1 MSDFILELLS
11 EEIPSRMQKQASE
24 YLLREFRQQTEG
36 AGLEVGQIQSFYSTR
51 RLTLIVTNMK
61 SQTSEMAVEKLGPRI
76 DSPDDA
82 INGFLRSNNIKS
94 IDDCD
99 ILDDKKGK
107 RYRYIET
114 VPAKTAITIL
124 PPIIEEIIRKF
135 SWPKSMRWGNGNS
148 RWVRPLRN
156 IMAIISEN
164 NSVNKLKINVEGLL
178 ANDYTFGHRFLK
190 NQKIYIKGV
199 SDYFEALINNL
210 VIADQGQRREL
221 ILEQIS
227 KIEKKFDISVIK
239 DEKLLEEVSGLVEWP
254 IALCAEFDEK
264 FLNLP
269 DEVLQTSMRSHQKYF
284 SVAEKKTKNLTNKFI
299 LISNIQTSDEG
310 NSVILGNQRVLSARL
325 YDAKYFWDRDIDQPL
340 IDNLRLLN
348 SVTYH
353 QKLGSLGAKVERIEL
368 IALEL
373 DQTLGLNLENI
384 PTATK
389 LIKNDLLSEM
399 VGEFPD
405 LQGIMGSYYAERQ
418 GYDEDICDAIKNHY
432 MPVTPRDETPKKALS
447 FCLSV
452 ADKIDTLVGFWSIGE
467 TPTGSKDPY
476 ALRRAGNGLIRNIIE
491 NKLDFDFAHFIEKIL
506 QKSDL
511 LKKQQ
516 HSSVRE
522 GLINFMNERFR
533 SYILD
538 NKYDVRIS
546 DAIFRD
552 DDFVNYYMTLS
563 RIQLLSQF
571 IKTDN
576 GLSLLKALKRINNIL
591 DPSLSNNTFG
601 QIDKKIFTSD
611 VENNLYTVIE
621 KLGKKKSKSN
631 DITEIKKY
639 LVDVSILA
647 DPINDF
653 FENIIVND
661 EDKNIRTNRF
671 FLLNSVIDL
680 TSNIFDIS
688 KIEL

>member
-51 RLTLIVTNMK
+51 RLTLIATNMK
-61 SQTSEMAVEKLGPRI
+61 LQTAKMTVEKLGPRI

-114 VPAKTAITIL
+114 VPAKMAITIL

-156 IMAIISEN
+156 IMAIIYDN
-164 NSVNKLKINVEGLL
+164 KSVNKLKINIEGLL

-199 SDYFEALINNL
+199 SDYFEALTNHL

-264 FLNLP
+264 FLSLP

-373 DQTLGLNLENI
+373 NQTLGLNLENI

-432 MPVTPRDETPKKALS
+432 MPVTPRDETPKKSLS

-506 QKSDL
+506 HKSDL
-511 LKKQQ
+511 IKKQQ

-538 NKYDVRIS
+538 NKYDVRIC

-571 IKTDN
+571 IKTDK

-611 VENNLYTVIE
+611 VENNLYTGIE
-621 KLGKKKSKSN
+621 KLRKKKSKSN

-639 LVDVSILA
+639 LSDVSILA

-653 FENIIVND
+653 FEQIIVND

-680 TSNIFDIS
+680 ISNIFDIS

>member
-51 RLTLIVTNMK
+51 RLTLIATNMK
-61 SQTSEMAVEKLGPRI
+61 SQTAKMTVEKLGPRI

-114 VPAKTAITIL
+114 VPAKMAITIL

-156 IMAIISEN
+156 IMAIIYDN
-164 NSVNKLKINVEGLL
+164 KSVNKLKINIEGLL

-199 SDYFEALINNL
+199 SDYFEALTNHL

-254 IALCAEFDEK
+254 VALCAEFDEK

-353 QKLGSLGAKVERIEL
+353 QKLGSLGSKVERIEL

-373 DQTLGLNLENI
+373 NQTLGLNLENI

-418 GYDEDICDAIKNHY
+418 GYDEDVCDAIKNHY
-432 MPVTPRDETPKKALS
+432 MPVTPRDETPKKSLS

-506 QKSDL
+506 HKSDL

-538 NKYDVRIS
+538 NKYDVRIC
-546 DAIFRD
+546 DAISRD

-591 DPSLSNNTFG
+591 DPSLSN
-601 QIDKKIFTSD
+601 
-611 VENNLYTVIE
+611 
-621 KLGKKKSKSN
+621 
-631 DITEIKKY
+631 
-639 LVDVSILA
+639 
-647 DPINDF
+647 
-653 FENIIVND
+653 
-661 EDKNIRTNRF
+661 
-671 FLLNSVIDL
+671 
-680 TSNIFDIS
+680 
-688 KIEL
+688 

>member
-61 SQTSEMAVEKLGPRI
+61 SQTAKMTVEKLGPRI

-114 VPAKTAITIL
+114 VPAKMAITIL

-156 IMAIISEN
+156 IMAIIYDN
-164 NSVNKLKINVEGLL
+164 KSVNKLKINIEGLL

-199 SDYFEALINNL
+199 SDYFEALTNHL

-432 MPVTPRDETPKKALS
+432 MPVTPRDETPKKSLS

-506 QKSDL
+506 HKSDL

-538 NKYDVRIS
+538 NKYDVRIC

-552 DDFVNYYMTLS
+552 DVVNYYMTLS

-571 IKTDN
+571 IKTDK

-611 VENNLYTVIE
+611 VENNLYTGIE
-621 KLGKKKSKSN
+621 KLRKKKSKSN

-639 LVDVSILA
+639 LSDVSILA

-653 FENIIVND
+653 FEQIIVND

-680 TSNIFDIS
+680 ISNIFDIS

>member
-24 YLLREFRQQTEG
+24 YLHREFKKQTED
-36 AGLEVGQIQSFYSTR
+36 AGLEFGQIQSFYSMR

-61 SQTSEMAVEKLGPRI
+61 SQTAEMTVEKLGPRI
-76 DSPDDA
+76 DSPDNA

-94 IDDCD
+94 TDDCD

-107 RYRYIET
+107 RYRYIEV
-114 VPAKTAITIL
+114 VPAKKAITIL
-124 PPIIEEIIRKF
+124 PTIIEEIIHKF
-135 SWPKSMRWGNGNS
+135 SWPKSMRWGDGNS

-156 IMAIISEN
+156 IMAIIYEN
-164 NSVNKLKINVEGLL
+164 NSVNKLKINVDDLY
-178 ANDYTFGHRFLK
+178 ANDFTFGHRFLK

-199 SDYFEALINNL
+199 SDYFETLTNHL

-284 SVAEKKTKNLTNKFI
+284 SVTEKKTKNLTNKFI

-353 QKLGSLGAKVERIEL
+353 QKLGSLGSKVERIEL

-384 PTATK
+384 PITAK

-405 LQGIMGSYYAERQ
+405 LQGIMGSYYAELQ
-418 GYDEDICDAIKNHY
+418 GYDEDVCDAIKNHY
-432 MPVTPRDETPKKALS
+432 MPVTPRDQTPKKPLS

-491 NKLDFDFAHFIEKIL
+491 NELDFDFGNFIEKIL
-506 QKSDL
+506 QKSDF

-522 GLINFMNERFR
+522 GLINFMNERFQ

-538 NKYDVRIS
+538 NKYDIRIC
-546 DAIFRD
+546 DAVTLD

-571 IKTDN
+571 MKKDN
-576 GLSLLKALKRINNIL
+576 GLSFLKALKRINNIL
-591 DPSLSNNTFG
+591 DQSLSQNTFG

-611 VENNLYTVIE
+611 VENNLYTGIE
-621 KLGKKKSKSN
+621 KLRKKKPKSN

-639 LVDVSILA
+639 LSDVSILA
-647 DPINDF
+647 ESINDF

-688 KIEL
+688 KIEV

>member
-61 SQTSEMAVEKLGPRI
+61 SQTAAMTVEKLGPRI
-76 DSPDDA
+76 DSPDNA

-107 RYRYIET
+107 RYGYIET

-156 IMAIISEN
+156 IMAIIYEN
-164 NSVNKLKINVEGLL
+164 NTVNKLKINVEGLL

-199 SDYFEALINNL
+199 SDYFEALTNNL

-340 IDNLRLLN
+340 IDNLRLLD

-353 QKLGSLGAKVERIEL
+353 QKLGSLGSKVERIEL

-384 PTATK
+384 PIAAK

-418 GYDEDICDAIKNHY
+418 GYDEDVCDAIKNHY

-522 GLINFMNERFR
+522 ALVNFMNERFR

-538 NKYDVRIS
+538 NKYDVRIC
-546 DAIFRD
+546 DAISRD

-601 QIDKKIFTSD
+601 EIDKKIFTSD
-611 VENNLYTVIE
+611 VENNLYTGIE
-621 KLGKKKSKSN
+621 KLRKKKSKSN

-639 LVDVSILA
+639 LSDVSILA

-680 TSNIFDIS
+680 TSNIFDIG

>member
-61 SQTSEMAVEKLGPRI
+61 SQTAAMTVEKLGPRI
-76 DSPDDA
+76 DSPDNA

-107 RYRYIET
+107 RYGYIET

-156 IMAIISEN
+156 IMAIIYEN

-199 SDYFEALINNL
+199 SDYFEALTNHL

-353 QKLGSLGAKVERIEL
+353 QKLGSLGSKVERIEL

-384 PTATK
+384 PIAAK

-418 GYDEDICDAIKNHY
+418 GYDEDVCDAIKNHY

-611 VENNLYTVIE
+611 VENNLYTGIE
-621 KLGKKKSKSN
+621 KLRKKKSKSN

-639 LVDVSILA
+639 LSDVSILA

>member
-156 IMAIISEN
+156 IMAIIYEN

-199 SDYFEALINNL
+199 SDYFEALTNHL

-299 LISNIQTSDEG
+299 LISNIQIPDEG

-325 YDAKYFWDRDIDQPL
+325 YDAKYFWDRDIDKPL

-353 QKLGSLGAKVERIEL
+353 QKLGSLGLKVERIEL

-373 DQTLGLNLENI
+373 ERTLGLNLENI
-384 PTATK
+384 PIAAK

-432 MPVTPRDETPKKALS
+432 MPVTPRDETPKKSLS

-591 DPSLSNNTFG
+591 DPSLPNNTFG
-601 QIDKKIFTSD
+601 QIDQKIFTSD
-611 VENNLYTVIE
+611 AENNLYTVIE

>member
-61 SQTSEMAVEKLGPRI
+61 SQTAAMTVEKLGPRI
-76 DSPDDA
+76 DSPDNA

-107 RYRYIET
+107 RYGYIET

-156 IMAIISEN
+156 IMAIIYEN
-164 NSVNKLKINVEGLL
+164 NTVNKLKINVEGLL

-340 IDNLRLLN
+340 IDNLRLLD

-353 QKLGSLGAKVERIEL
+353 QKLGSLGSKVERIEL

-384 PTATK
+384 PIAAK

-418 GYDEDICDAIKNHY
+418 GYDEDVCDAIKNHY

-522 GLINFMNERFR
+522 GLVNFMNERFR
-533 SYILD
+533 GYILD
-538 NKYDVRIS
+538 NKYDVRIC
-546 DAIFRD
+546 DAISRD

-601 QIDKKIFTSD
+601 EIDKKIFTSD
-611 VENNLYTVIE
+611 VENNLYTGIE
-621 KLGKKKSKSN
+621 KLRKKKSKSN

-639 LVDVSILA
+639 LSDVSILA

>member
-24 YLLREFRQQTEG
+24 YLHREFKKQTED
-36 AGLEVGQIQSFYSTR
+36 AGLEFGQIQSFYSMR

-61 SQTSEMAVEKLGPRI
+61 SQTAEMTVEKLGPRI
-76 DSPDDA
+76 DSPDNA

-107 RYRYIET
+107 RYRYIEV
-114 VPAKTAITIL
+114 VPAKKAITIL
-124 PPIIEEIIRKF
+124 PTIIEEIIHKF
-135 SWPKSMRWGNGNS
+135 SWPKSMRWGDGNS

-156 IMAIISEN
+156 IMAIIYEN
-164 NSVNKLKINVEGLL
+164 NSVNKLKINVDDLF
-178 ANDYTFGHRFLK
+178 ANDFTFGHRFLK

-199 SDYFEALINNL
+199 SDYFETLTNHL

-284 SVAEKKTKNLTNKFI
+284 SVTEKKTKNLTNKFI
-299 LISNIQTSDEG
+299 LISNIQTPDEG
-310 NSVILGNQRVLSARL
+310 NSVVLGNQRVLSARL

-353 QKLGSLGAKVERIEL
+353 QKLGSLGSKVERIEL

-384 PTATK
+384 PITAK

-405 LQGIMGSYYAERQ
+405 LQGIMGSYYAELQ
-418 GYDEDICDAIKNHY
+418 GYDEDVCDAIKNHY
-432 MPVTPRDETPKKALS
+432 MPVTPRDQTPKKPLS

-491 NKLDFDFAHFIEKIL
+491 NELDFDFGNFIEKIL
-506 QKSDL
+506 QKSDF

-522 GLINFMNERFR
+522 GLINFMNERFL

-538 NKYDVRIS
+538 NKYDVRIC
-546 DAIFRD
+546 DAVTRD

-571 IKTDN
+571 MKKDN
-576 GLSLLKALKRINNIL
+576 GLSFLKALKRINNIL
-591 DPSLSNNTFG
+591 DQSLSQNTFG

-611 VENNLYTVIE
+611 VENNLYTGIE
-621 KLGKKKSKSN
+621 KLRKKKPKSN

-639 LVDVSILA
+639 LSDVSILA
-647 DPINDF
+647 ESINDF

-688 KIEL
+688 KIEV

>member
-24 YLLREFRQQTEG
+24 YLLREFKQQTED
-36 AGLEVGQIQSFYSTR
+36 AGLEFGQIQSFYSMR

-61 SQTSEMAVEKLGPRI
+61 SQTAEMKVEKLGPRI
-76 DSPDDA
+76 DSPDNA

-124 PPIIEEIIRKF
+124 PTIIEEIIHKF
-135 SWPKSMRWGNGNS
+135 SWPKSMRWGNGTS

-156 IMAIISEN
+156 IMAIIYEN
-164 NSVNKLKINVEGLL
+164 NSVNKLKINIEGLF
-178 ANDYTFGHRFLK
+178 ANDFTFGHRFLK
-190 NQKIYIKGV
+190 NQKIYVKGV
-199 SDYFEALINNL
+199 SDYFETLTSHL
-210 VIADQGQRREL
+210 VIANQEQRREL

-227 KIEKKFDISVIK
+227 KIEKKYDISVIK

-284 SVAEKKTKNLTNKFI
+284 SVTEKKTKNLTNKFI
-299 LISNIQTSDEG
+299 LISNIQTPDEG
-310 NSVILGNQRVLSARL
+310 NSVISGNQRVLSARL

-353 QKLGSLGAKVERIEL
+353 QKLGSLGSKVERIEL

-373 DQTLGLNLENI
+373 DQTLGLSLENI
-384 PTATK
+384 PIAAK

-405 LQGIMGSYYAERQ
+405 LQGIMGSYYAELQ
-418 GYDEDICDAIKNHY
+418 GYDEDVCDAIKNHY

-491 NKLDFDFAHFIEKIL
+491 NELDFDFADFIEKIL
-506 QKSDL
+506 RKSDL

-516 HSSVRE
+516 HKSVRE
-522 GLINFMNERFR
+522 GLINFMNERFQ

-538 NKYDVRIS
+538 NKYDVRIC
-546 DAIFRD
+546 DAIFCD
-552 DDFVNYYMTLS
+552 DDFVNYYMSLS

-571 IKTDN
+571 IKKDS
-576 GLSLLKALKRINNIL
+576 GLSLLKAMKRINNIL
-591 DPSLSNNTFG
+591 DQSLSQNTFG

-611 VENNLYTVIE
+611 VENNLYTGIE
-621 KLGKKKSKSN
+621 KLRKKKPKSN

-639 LVDVSILA
+639 LSDLSILA
-647 DPINDF
+647 EPINDF

-661 EDKNIRTNRF
+661 EDKNIRANRF
-671 FLLNSVIDL
+671 FLLSSVIDL

>member
-24 YLLREFRQQTEG
+24 YLHREFKKQTED
-36 AGLEVGQIQSFYSTR
+36 AGLEFGQIQSFYSMR

-61 SQTSEMAVEKLGPRI
+61 SQTAEMTVEKLGPRI
-76 DSPDDA
+76 DSPDNA

-94 IDDCD
+94 TDDCD

-107 RYRYIET
+107 RYRYIEV
-114 VPAKTAITIL
+114 VPAKKAITIL
-124 PPIIEEIIRKF
+124 PTIIEEIIHKF
-135 SWPKSMRWGNGNS
+135 SWPKSMRWGDGNS

-156 IMAIISEN
+156 IMAIIYEN
-164 NSVNKLKINVEGLL
+164 NSVNKLKINVDDLF
-178 ANDYTFGHRFLK
+178 ANDFTFGHRFLK

-199 SDYFEALINNL
+199 SDYFETLTNHL

-227 KIEKKFDISVIK
+227 IIEKKFDISVIK

-284 SVAEKKTKNLTNKFI
+284 SVTEKKTKNLTNKFI
-299 LISNIQTSDEG
+299 LISNIQTPDEG
-310 NSVILGNQRVLSARL
+310 NSVVLGNQRVLSARL

-353 QKLGSLGAKVERIEL
+353 QKLGSLGSKVERIEL

-384 PTATK
+384 PITAK

-405 LQGIMGSYYAERQ
+405 LQGIMGSYYAELQ
-418 GYDEDICDAIKNHY
+418 GYDEDVCDAIKNHY
-432 MPVTPRDETPKKALS
+432 MPVTPRDQTPKKPLS

-491 NKLDFDFAHFIEKIL
+491 NELDFDFGNFIEKIL
-506 QKSDL
+506 QKSDF

-522 GLINFMNERFR
+522 GLINFMNERFQ

-538 NKYDVRIS
+538 NKYDIRIC
-546 DAIFRD
+546 DAVTLD

-571 IKTDN
+571 MKKDN
-576 GLSLLKALKRINNIL
+576 GLSFLKALKRINNIL
-591 DPSLSNNTFG
+591 DQSLSQNTFG

-611 VENNLYTVIE
+611 VENNLYTGIE
-621 KLGKKKSKSN
+621 KLRKKKPKSN

-639 LVDVSILA
+639 LSDVSILA
-647 DPINDF
+647 ESINDF

>member
-24 YLLREFRQQTEG
+24 YLHREFKKQTED
-36 AGLEVGQIQSFYSTR
+36 AGLEFGQIQSFYSMR

-61 SQTSEMAVEKLGPRI
+61 SQTAEMTVEKLGPRI
-76 DSPDDA
+76 DSPDNA

-107 RYRYIET
+107 RYRYIEV

-124 PPIIEEIIRKF
+124 PTIIEEIIHKF
-135 SWPKSMRWGNGNS
+135 SWPKSMRWGDGNS

-156 IMAIISEN
+156 IMAIIYEN
-164 NSVNKLKINVEGLL
+164 NSVNKLKINVDDLY
-178 ANDYTFGHRFLK
+178 ANDFTFGHRFLK

-199 SDYFEALINNL
+199 SDYFETLTNHL

-284 SVAEKKTKNLTNKFI
+284 SVTEKKTKNLTNKFI
-299 LISNIQTSDEG
+299 LISNIQTPDEG
-310 NSVILGNQRVLSARL
+310 NSVVLGNQRVLSARL
-325 YDAKYFWDRDIDQPL
+325 YDAKYFWDRDINQPL

-353 QKLGSLGAKVERIEL
+353 QKLGSLGSKVERIEL

-384 PTATK
+384 PITAK

-405 LQGIMGSYYAERQ
+405 LQGIMGSYYAESQ
-418 GYDEDICDAIKNHY
+418 GYDEDVCDAIKNHY
-432 MPVTPRDETPKKALS
+432 MPVTPRDQTPKKALS

-491 NKLDFDFAHFIEKIL
+491 NELDFDFANFIEKIL
-506 QKSDL
+506 QKSDF

-522 GLINFMNERFR
+522 GLINFMNERFL

-538 NKYDVRIS
+538 NKYDVRIC
-546 DAIFRD
+546 DAVTRD

-571 IKTDN
+571 MKKDN
-576 GLSLLKALKRINNIL
+576 GLSFLKALKRINNIL
-591 DPSLSNNTFG
+591 DQSLSQNTFG

-611 VENNLYTVIE
+611 VENNLYTGIE
-621 KLGKKKSKSN
+621 KLRKKKPKSN

-639 LVDVSILA
+639 LSDVSILA
-647 DPINDF
+647 ESINDF

-688 KIEL
+688 KIEV

>member
-61 SQTSEMAVEKLGPRI
+61 SQTAKMTVEKLGPRI

-156 IMAIISEN
+156 IMAIIYDN
-164 NSVNKLKINVEGLL
+164 NSVNKLKINIEGLL

-199 SDYFEALINNL
+199 SDYFEALTNHL

-284 SVAEKKTKNLTNKFI
+284 SVAEKRQKISQINLYLSLIFKHQTK
-299 LISNIQTSDEG
+299 
-310 NSVILGNQRVLSARL
+310 
-325 YDAKYFWDRDIDQPL
+325 
-340 IDNLRLLN
+340 
-348 SVTYH
+348 
-353 QKLGSLGAKVERIEL
+353 
-368 IALEL
+368 
-373 DQTLGLNLENI
+373 
-384 PTATK
+384 
-389 LIKNDLLSEM
+389 
-399 VGEFPD
+399 
-405 LQGIMGSYYAERQ
+405 
-418 GYDEDICDAIKNHY
+418 
-432 MPVTPRDETPKKALS
+432 ETP
-447 FCLSV
+447 
-452 ADKIDTLVGFWSIGE
+452 
-467 TPTGSKDPY
+467 
-476 ALRRAGNGLIRNIIE
+476 
-491 NKLDFDFAHFIEKIL
+491 
-506 QKSDL
+506 
-511 LKKQQ
+511 
-516 HSSVRE
+516 
-522 GLINFMNERFR
+522 
-533 SYILD
+533 
-538 NKYDVRIS
+538 
-546 DAIFRD
+546 
-552 DDFVNYYMTLS
+552 
-563 RIQLLSQF
+563 
-571 IKTDN
+571 
-576 GLSLLKALKRINNIL
+576 
-591 DPSLSNNTFG
+591 
-601 QIDKKIFTSD
+601 
-611 VENNLYTVIE
+611 LY
-621 KLGKKKSKSN
+621 
-631 DITEIKKY
+631 
-639 LVDVSILA
+639 
-647 DPINDF
+647 
-653 FENIIVND
+653 
-661 EDKNIRTNRF
+661 
-671 FLLNSVIDL
+671 
-680 TSNIFDIS
+680 
-688 KIEL
+688 

>member
-1 MSDFILELLS
+1 
-11 EEIPSRMQKQASE
+11 
-24 YLLREFRQQTEG
+24 
-36 AGLEVGQIQSFYSTR
+36 
-51 RLTLIVTNMK
+51 
-61 SQTSEMAVEKLGPRI
+61 
-76 DSPDDA
+76 
-82 INGFLRSNNIKS
+82 
-94 IDDCD
+94 
-99 ILDDKKGK
+99 
-107 RYRYIET
+107 
-114 VPAKTAITIL
+114 
-124 PPIIEEIIRKF
+124 
-135 SWPKSMRWGNGNS
+135 
-148 RWVRPLRN
+148 
-156 IMAIISEN
+156 
-164 NSVNKLKINVEGLL
+164 
-178 ANDYTFGHRFLK
+178 
-190 NQKIYIKGV
+190 
-199 SDYFEALINNL
+199 
-210 VIADQGQRREL
+210 
-221 ILEQIS
+221 
-227 KIEKKFDISVIK
+227 
-239 DEKLLEEVSGLVEWP
+239 
-254 IALCAEFDEK
+254 
-264 FLNLP
+264 
-269 DEVLQTSMRSHQKYF
+269 
-284 SVAEKKTKNLTNKFI
+284 
-299 LISNIQTSDEG
+299 
-310 NSVILGNQRVLSARL
+310 
-325 YDAKYFWDRDIDQPL
+325 
-340 IDNLRLLN
+340 
-348 SVTYH
+348 
-353 QKLGSLGAKVERIEL
+353 
-368 IALEL
+368 
-373 DQTLGLNLENI
+373 
-384 PTATK
+384 
-389 LIKNDLLSEM
+389 M

-418 GYDEDICDAIKNHY
+418 GYDEDVCDAIKNHY

-522 GLINFMNERFR
+522 ALVNFMNERFR

-538 NKYDVRIS
+538 NKYDVRIC
-546 DAIFRD
+546 DAISRD

-601 QIDKKIFTSD
+601 EIDKKIFTSD
-611 VENNLYTVIE
+611 VENNLYTGIE
-621 KLGKKKSKSN
+621 KLRKKKSKSN

-639 LVDVSILA
+639 LSDVSILA

>member
-24 YLLREFRQQTEG
+24 YLHREFKKQTED
-36 AGLEVGQIQSFYSTR
+36 AGLEFGQIQSFYSMR

-61 SQTSEMAVEKLGPRI
+61 SQTAEMTVEKLGPRI
-76 DSPDDA
+76 DSPDNA

-107 RYRYIET
+107 RYRYIEV

-124 PPIIEEIIRKF
+124 PTIIEEIIHKF
-135 SWPKSMRWGNGNS
+135 SWPKSMRWGDGNS

-156 IMAIISEN
+156 IMAIIYEN
-164 NSVNKLKINVEGLL
+164 NSVNKLKINVDDLF
-178 ANDYTFGHRFLK
+178 ANDFTFGHRFLK

-199 SDYFEALINNL
+199 SDYFETLTNHL

-284 SVAEKKTKNLTNKFI
+284 SVTEKKTKNLTNKFI
-299 LISNIQTSDEG
+299 LISNIQIPDEG

-325 YDAKYFWDRDIDQPL
+325 YDAKYFWDRDINQPL

-353 QKLGSLGAKVERIEL
+353 QKLGSLGSKVERIEL

-384 PTATK
+384 PITAK

-405 LQGIMGSYYAERQ
+405 LQGIMGSYYAELQ
-418 GYDEDICDAIKNHY
+418 GYDEDVCDAIKNHY
-432 MPVTPRDETPKKALS
+432 MPVTPRDQTPKKALS

-491 NKLDFDFAHFIEKIL
+491 NELDFDFANFIEKIL
-506 QKSDL
+506 QKSDF

-522 GLINFMNERFR
+522 GLINFMNERFL

-538 NKYDVRIS
+538 NKYDVRIC
-546 DAIFRD
+546 DAVTRD

-571 IKTDN
+571 MKKDN
-576 GLSLLKALKRINNIL
+576 GLSFLKALKRINNIL
-591 DPSLSNNTFG
+591 DQSLSQNTFG

-611 VENNLYTVIE
+611 VENNLYTGIE
-621 KLGKKKSKSN
+621 KLRKKKPKSN

-639 LVDVSILA
+639 LSDVSILA
-647 DPINDF
+647 ESINDF

-688 KIEL
+688 KIEV

>member
-24 YLLREFRQQTEG
+24 YLHREFKKQTED
-36 AGLEVGQIQSFYSTR
+36 AGLEFGQIQSFYSMR

-61 SQTSEMAVEKLGPRI
+61 SQTAEMTVEKLGPRI
-76 DSPDDA
+76 DSPDNA

-94 IDDCD
+94 TDDCD

-107 RYRYIET
+107 RYRYIEV
-114 VPAKTAITIL
+114 VPAKKAITIL
-124 PPIIEEIIRKF
+124 PTIIEEIIHKF
-135 SWPKSMRWGNGNS
+135 SWPKSMRWGDGNS

-156 IMAIISEN
+156 IMAIIYEN
-164 NSVNKLKINVEGLL
+164 NSVNKLKINVDDLY
-178 ANDYTFGHRFLK
+178 ANDFTFGHRFLK

-199 SDYFEALINNL
+199 SDYFETLTNHL

-284 SVAEKKTKNLTNKFI
+284 SVTEKKTENLTNKFI
-299 LISNIQTSDEG
+299 LISNIQTPDEG
-310 NSVILGNQRVLSARL
+310 NSVVLGNQRVLSARL

-353 QKLGSLGAKVERIEL
+353 QKLGSLGSKVERIEL

-384 PTATK
+384 PITAK

-405 LQGIMGSYYAERQ
+405 LQGIMGSYYAELQ
-418 GYDEDICDAIKNHY
+418 GYDEDVCDAIKNHY
-432 MPVTPRDETPKKALS
+432 MPVTPRDQTPKKPLS

-491 NKLDFDFAHFIEKIL
+491 NELDFDFGNFIEKIL
-506 QKSDL
+506 QKSDF

-522 GLINFMNERFR
+522 GLINFMNERFQ

-538 NKYDVRIS
+538 NKYDIRIC
-546 DAIFRD
+546 DAVTLD

-571 IKTDN
+571 MKKDN
-576 GLSLLKALKRINNIL
+576 GLSFLKALKRINNIL
-591 DPSLSNNTFG
+591 DQSLSQNTFG

-611 VENNLYTVIE
+611 VENNLYTGIE
-621 KLGKKKSKSN
+621 KLRKKKSKSN

-639 LVDVSILA
+639 LSDVSILA

>member
-36 AGLEVGQIQSFYSTR
+36 AGLELGQIQSFYSTR
-51 RLTLIVTNMK
+51 RLTLIATNMK
-61 SQTSEMAVEKLGPRI
+61 SQTAKMTVEKLGPRI

-107 RYRYIET
+107 RYRYIEI
-114 VPAKTAITIL
+114 VPAKMAITIL

-156 IMAIISEN
+156 IMAIIYDN
-164 NSVNKLKINVEGLL
+164 KSVNKLKINIEGLL

-199 SDYFEALINNL
+199 SDYFEALTNHL

-254 IALCAEFDEK
+254 VALCAEFDEK

-432 MPVTPRDETPKKALS
+432 MPVTPRDETPKKSLS

-538 NKYDVRIS
+538 NKYDVRIC

-571 IKTDN
+571 IKTDK

-611 VENNLYTVIE
+611 VENNLYTGIE
-621 KLGKKKSKSN
+621 KLRKKKSKSN

-639 LVDVSILA
+639 LSDVSILA

-653 FENIIVND
+653 FEQIIVND

-680 TSNIFDIS
+680 ISNIFDIS

>member
-24 YLLREFRQQTEG
+24 YLHREFKKQTED
-36 AGLEVGQIQSFYSTR
+36 AGLEFGQIQSFYSMR

-61 SQTSEMAVEKLGPRI
+61 SQTAEMTVEKLGPRI
-76 DSPDDA
+76 DSPDNA

-94 IDDCD
+94 TDDCD

-107 RYRYIET
+107 RYRYIEV
-114 VPAKTAITIL
+114 VPAKKAITIL
-124 PPIIEEIIRKF
+124 PTIIEEIIHKF
-135 SWPKSMRWGNGNS
+135 SWPKSMRWGDGNS

-156 IMAIISEN
+156 IMAIIYEN
-164 NSVNKLKINVEGLL
+164 NSVNKLKINVDDLY
-178 ANDYTFGHRFLK
+178 ANDFTFGHRFLK

-199 SDYFEALINNL
+199 SDYFETLTNHL

-284 SVAEKKTKNLTNKFI
+284 SVTEKKTKNLTNKFI
-299 LISNIQTSDEG
+299 LISNIQTPDEG
-310 NSVILGNQRVLSARL
+310 NSVVLGNQRVLSARL

-353 QKLGSLGAKVERIEL
+353 QKLGSLGSKVERIEL

-384 PTATK
+384 PITAK

-405 LQGIMGSYYAERQ
+405 LQGIMGSYYAELQ
-418 GYDEDICDAIKNHY
+418 GYDEDVCDAIKNHY
-432 MPVTPRDETPKKALS
+432 MPVTPRDQTPKKPLS

-491 NKLDFDFAHFIEKIL
+491 NELDFDFGNFIEKIL
-506 QKSDL
+506 QKSDF

-522 GLINFMNERFR
+522 GLINFMNERFQ

-538 NKYDVRIS
+538 NKYDIRIC
-546 DAIFRD
+546 DAVTLD

-571 IKTDN
+571 MKKDN
-576 GLSLLKALKRINNIL
+576 GLSFLKALKRINNIL
-591 DPSLSNNTFG
+591 DQSLSQNTFG

-611 VENNLYTVIE
+611 VENNLYTGIE
-621 KLGKKKSKSN
+621 KLRKKKPKSN

-639 LVDVSILA
+639 LSDVSILA
-647 DPINDF
+647 ESINDF

-688 KIEL
+688 KIEV

>member
-99 ILDDKKGK
+99 ILDNKKGK

-156 IMAIISEN
+156 IMAIIYDN
-164 NSVNKLKINVEGLL
+164 KSVNKLKINIEGLL

-199 SDYFEALINNL
+199 SDYFEALTNHL

-353 QKLGSLGAKVERIEL
+353 QKLGSLGAKVKRIEL

-432 MPVTPRDETPKKALS
+432 MPVTPRDETPKKSLS

-452 ADKIDTLVGFWSIGE
+452 ADKIDTLVGFGR
-467 TPTGSKDPY
+467 
-476 ALRRAGNGLIRNIIE
+476 LVRRRQVQ
-491 NKLDFDFAHFIEKIL
+491 KI
-506 QKSDL
+506 
-511 LKKQQ
+511 
-516 HSSVRE
+516 H
-522 GLINFMNERFR
+522 
-533 SYILD
+533 
-538 NKYDVRIS
+538 
-546 DAIFRD
+546 
-552 DDFVNYYMTLS
+552 TLS
-563 RIQLLSQF
+563 EEQVM
-571 IKTDN
+571 
-576 GLSLLKALKRINNIL
+576 A
-591 DPSLSNNTFG
+591 
-601 QIDKKIFTSD
+601 
-611 VENNLYTVIE
+611 
-621 KLGKKKSKSN
+621 
-631 DITEIKKY
+631 
-639 LVDVSILA
+639 
-647 DPINDF
+647 
-653 FENIIVND
+653 
-661 EDKNIRTNRF
+661 
-671 FLLNSVIDL
+671 
-680 TSNIFDIS
+680 
-688 KIEL
+688 

>member
-61 SQTSEMAVEKLGPRI
+61 SQTAKMTVEKLGPRI

-156 IMAIISEN
+156 IMAIIYEN
-164 NSVNKLKINVEGLL
+164 NTVNKLKINVEGLL

-199 SDYFEALINNL
+199 SDYFEALTNHL

-418 GYDEDICDAIKNHY
+418 GYDEDVCDAIKNHY
-432 MPVTPRDETPKKALS
+432 MPVTPRDETPKKSLS

-506 QKSDL
+506 HKSDL

-538 NKYDVRIS
+538 NKYDVRIC

-552 DDFVNYYMTLS
+552 DDFVNYYLTLS

-611 VENNLYTVIE
+611 VENNLYTGIE
-621 KLGKKKSKSN
+621 KLRKKKSKSN

-639 LVDVSILA
+639 LSDVSILA

-653 FENIIVND
+653 FEQIIVND

-680 TSNIFDIS
+680 ISNIFDIS

>member
-61 SQTSEMAVEKLGPRI
+61 SHTAEMTVEKLGPRI
-76 DSPDDA
+76 DSPNDA

-107 RYRYIET
+107 RYKYIET

-124 PPIIEEIIRKF
+124 PPIIEDIIRKF

-156 IMAIISEN
+156 IMAIIYEN

-190 NQKIYIKGV
+190 NKKIYIKEV
-199 SDYFEALINNL
+199 SDYFEALTNHL
-210 VIADQGQRREL
+210 VIADQGRRREL

-284 SVAEKKTKNLTNKFI
+284 SVTEKKTKNLTNKFI

-310 NSVILGNQRVLSARL
+310 KSVILGNQRVLSARL

-340 IDNLRLLN
+340 MDNLRLLN

-353 QKLGSLGAKVERIEL
+353 QKLGSLGSKVERIEL

-384 PTATK
+384 PTAAK

-405 LQGIMGSYYAERQ
+405 LQGIMGSYYADRQ
-418 GYDEDICDAIKNHY
+418 GYDEDVCDAIKNHY

-516 HSSVRE
+516 LSSVSE

-538 NKYDVRIS
+538 NKYDIRIC
-546 DAIFRD
+546 DAIFHD

-591 DPSLSNNTFG
+591 DPSLSKNTFG
-601 QIDKKIFTSD
+601 QIDRKIFTSD
-611 VENNLYTVIE
+611 VENNLYTGIE
-621 KLGKKKSKSN
+621 KLRKKKSKSN

-639 LVDVSILA
+639 LSDVSILA

-653 FENIIVND
+653 FDNIIVND

>member
-24 YLLREFRQQTEG
+24 YLHREFKLQTED
-36 AGLEVGQIQSFYSTR
+36 AGLEFGQIQSFYSMR

-61 SQTSEMAVEKLGPRI
+61 SQTAEITVEKLGPRV
-76 DSPDDA
+76 DSPDNA

-99 ILDDKKGK
+99 ILDDKKGN

-124 PPIIEEIIRKF
+124 PPIIEEIIHKF

-156 IMAIISEN
+156 IMAIIYGD
-164 NSVNKLKINVEGLL
+164 NSVCKLKINVEGLP
-178 ANDYTFGHRFLK
+178 ANDFTFGHRFLK

-199 SDYFEALINNL
+199 SDYFEALKNHL

-254 IALCAEFDEK
+254 IALCAEFDKK

-299 LISNIQTSDEG
+299 LISNIQIPDEG
-310 NSVILGNQRVLSARL
+310 NSVLLGNQRVLSARL
-325 YDAKYFWDRDIDQPL
+325 YDAKYFWDRDIDKPL

-353 QKLGSLGAKVERIEL
+353 QKLGSLGLKVERIEL

-373 DQTLGLNLENI
+373 EQTLGLNLENI
-384 PTATK
+384 PIAAK

-405 LQGIMGSYYAERQ
+405 LQGIMGSYYAELQ
-418 GYDEDICDAIKNHY
+418 GYDEDVCDAIKNHY

-452 ADKIDTLVGFWSIGE
+452 ADKIDTLVSFWSIGE

-491 NKLDFDFAHFIEKIL
+491 NELDFDFANFIEKIL
-506 QKSDL
+506 QNLDL
-511 LKKQQ
+511 LEKQQ
-516 HSSVRE
+516 HSSVRD

-538 NKYDVRIS
+538 NKYNVRIC
-546 DAIFRD
+546 DAIFHD
-552 DDFVNYYMTLS
+552 DDFVNYYMILS

-591 DPSLSNNTFG
+591 DPSLSKNTFG

-611 VENNLYTVIE
+611 VENNLYTGVE
-621 KLGKKKSKSN
+621 KLRKKKSKSN
-631 DITEIKKY
+631 DITEIKEY
-639 LVDVSILA
+639 LSDVSILA
-647 DPINDF
+647 EPINDF
-653 FENIIVND
+653 FENTIVND

>member
-51 RLTLIVTNMK
+51 RLTLIATNMK
-61 SQTSEMAVEKLGPRI
+61 SQTAKMTVEKLGPRI

-156 IMAIISEN
+156 IMAIIYDN
-164 NSVNKLKINVEGLL
+164 NSVNKLKINFEGLL

-199 SDYFEALINNL
+199 SDYFESLTNHL

-353 QKLGSLGAKVERIEL
+353 QKLGSLGSKVERIEL

-384 PTATK
+384 PTAAK

-418 GYDEDICDAIKNHY
+418 GYDEDVCDAIKNHY
-432 MPVTPRDETPKKALS
+432 MPVTPRDETPKKSLS

-506 QKSDL
+506 QKSDF

-516 HSSVRE
+516 RSSVRE
-522 GLINFMNERFR
+522 GLVNFMNERFR

-538 NKYDVRIS
+538 NKYDVRIC
-546 DAIFRD
+546 DAISRD

-601 QIDKKIFTSD
+601 EIDKKIFTSD
-611 VENNLYTVIE
+611 VENNLYTGIE
-621 KLGKKKSKSN
+621 KLRKKNSKSN

-639 LVDVSILA
+639 LSDVSILA

>member
-61 SQTSEMAVEKLGPRI
+61 SQTAKMTVEKLGPRI

-114 VPAKTAITIL
+114 VPAKMAITIL

-156 IMAIISEN
+156 IMAIIYDN
-164 NSVNKLKINVEGLL
+164 KSVNKLKINIEGLL

-199 SDYFEALINNL
+199 SDYFEALTNHL

-254 IALCAEFDEK
+254 VALCAEFDEK

-418 GYDEDICDAIKNHY
+418 GYDEDVCDAIKNHY
-432 MPVTPRDETPKKALS
+432 MPVTPRDETPKKSLS

-506 QKSDL
+506 HKSDL

-538 NKYDVRIS
+538 NKYDVRIC

-552 DDFVNYYMTLS
+552 DVVNYYMTLS

-571 IKTDN
+571 IKTDK

-611 VENNLYTVIE
+611 VENNLYTGIE
-621 KLGKKKSKSN
+621 KLRKKKSKSN

-639 LVDVSILA
+639 LSDVSILA

-653 FENIIVND
+653 FEQIIVND

-680 TSNIFDIS
+680 ISNIFDIS

>member
-1 MSDFILELLS
+1 
-11 EEIPSRMQKQASE
+11 MQKQASE
-24 YLLREFRQQTEG
+24 YLHREFKKQTED
-36 AGLEVGQIQSFYSTR
+36 AGLEFGQIQSFYSMR

-61 SQTSEMAVEKLGPRI
+61 SQTAEMTVEKLGPRI
-76 DSPDDA
+76 DSPDNA

-94 IDDCD
+94 TDDCD

-107 RYRYIET
+107 RYRYIEV
-114 VPAKTAITIL
+114 VPAKKAITIL
-124 PPIIEEIIRKF
+124 PTIIEEIIHKF
-135 SWPKSMRWGNGNS
+135 SWPKSMRWGDGNS

-156 IMAIISEN
+156 IMAIIYEN
-164 NSVNKLKINVEGLL
+164 NSVNKLKINVDDLF
-178 ANDYTFGHRFLK
+178 ANDFTFGHRFLK

-199 SDYFEALINNL
+199 SDYFETLTNHL

-284 SVAEKKTKNLTNKFI
+284 SVTEKKTKNLTNKFI
-299 LISNIQTSDEG
+299 LISNIQTPDEG
-310 NSVILGNQRVLSARL
+310 NSVVLGNQRVLSARL

-353 QKLGSLGAKVERIEL
+353 QKLGSLGSKVERIEL

-384 PTATK
+384 PITAK

-405 LQGIMGSYYAERQ
+405 LQGIMGSYYAELQ
-418 GYDEDICDAIKNHY
+418 GYDEDVCDAIKNHY
-432 MPVTPRDETPKKALS
+432 MPVTPRDQTPKKPLS

-491 NKLDFDFAHFIEKIL
+491 NELDFDFGNFIEKIL
-506 QKSDL
+506 QKSDF

-522 GLINFMNERFR
+522 GLINFMNERFQ

-538 NKYDVRIS
+538 NKYDIRIC
-546 DAIFRD
+546 DAVTLD

-571 IKTDN
+571 MKKDN
-576 GLSLLKALKRINNIL
+576 GLSFLKALKRINNIL
-591 DPSLSNNTFG
+591 DQSLSQNTFG

-611 VENNLYTVIE
+611 VENNLYTGIE
-621 KLGKKKSKSN
+621 KLRKKKPKSN

-639 LVDVSILA
+639 LSDVSILA
-647 DPINDF
+647 ESINDF

-688 KIEL
+688 KIEV

>member
-61 SQTSEMAVEKLGPRI
+61 SQTAKMTVEKLGPRI

-114 VPAKTAITIL
+114 VPAKMAITIL

-156 IMAIISEN
+156 IMAIIYDN
-164 NSVNKLKINVEGLL
+164 KSVNKLKINIEGLL

-199 SDYFEALINNL
+199 SDYFEALTNHL

-254 IALCAEFDEK
+254 VALCAEFDEK

-284 SVAEKKTKNLTNKFI
+284 SVAEKKPKNLTNKFI

-432 MPVTPRDETPKKALS
+432 MPVTPRDETPKKSLS

-506 QKSDL
+506 HKSDL

-538 NKYDVRIS
+538 NKYDVRIC

-571 IKTDN
+571 IKTDK

-611 VENNLYTVIE
+611 VENNLYTGIE
-621 KLGKKKSKSN
+621 KLRKKKSKSN

-639 LVDVSILA
+639 LSDVSILA

-653 FENIIVND
+653 FEQIIVND

-680 TSNIFDIS
+680 ISNIFDIS

>member
-156 IMAIISEN
+156 IMAIIYEN
-164 NSVNKLKINVEGLL
+164 NSVSKLKINVEGLL

-190 NQKIYIKGV
+190 NQKIYIKRV
-199 SDYFEALINNL
+199 SDYFEALTNHL

-353 QKLGSLGAKVERIEL
+353 QKLGSLGSKVERIEH

-384 PTATK
+384 PTAAK

-418 GYDEDICDAIKNHY
+418 GYDEDVCDAIKNHY

-491 NKLDFDFAHFIEKIL
+491 NELDFDFAHFIEKIL

-591 DPSLSNNTFG
+591 DPSLPNNTFG
-601 QIDKKIFTSD
+601 QIDQKIFTSD
-611 VENNLYTVIE
+611 AENNLYTVIE

>member
-61 SQTSEMAVEKLGPRI
+61 SQTAAMTVEKLGPRI
-76 DSPDDA
+76 DSPDNA

-107 RYRYIET
+107 RYGYIET

-156 IMAIISEN
+156 IMAIIYEN
-164 NSVNKLKINVEGLL
+164 NTVNKLKINVEGLL

-340 IDNLRLLN
+340 IDNLRLLD

-353 QKLGSLGAKVERIEL
+353 QKLGSLGSKVERIEL

-384 PTATK
+384 PIAAK

-418 GYDEDICDAIKNHY
+418 GYDEDVCDAIKNHY

-601 QIDKKIFTSD
+601 EIDKKIFTSD
-611 VENNLYTVIE
+611 VENNLYTGIE
-621 KLGKKKSKSN
+621 KLRKKKSKSN

-639 LVDVSILA
+639 LSDVSILA

>member
-24 YLLREFRQQTEG
+24 YLLREFKQQTED
-36 AGLEVGQIQSFYSTR
+36 AGLEFGQIQSFYSMR

-61 SQTSEMAVEKLGPRI
+61 SQTAEMTVEKLGPRI
-76 DSPDDA
+76 NSPDNA

-124 PPIIEEIIRKF
+124 PTIIEEIIHKF
-135 SWPKSMRWGNGNS
+135 SWPKSMRWGNGTS

-156 IMAIISEN
+156 IMAIIYEN
-164 NSVNKLKINVEGLL
+164 NSVNKLKINIEGLF
-178 ANDYTFGHRFLK
+178 ANDFTFGHRFLK
-190 NQKIYIKGV
+190 NQKIYVKGV
-199 SDYFEALINNL
+199 SDYFETLTSHL
-210 VIADQGQRREL
+210 VIANQEQRREL

-227 KIEKKFDISVIK
+227 KIEKKYDISVIK

-284 SVAEKKTKNLTNKFI
+284 SVTEKKTKNLTNKFI
-299 LISNIQTSDEG
+299 LISNIQTPDKG
-310 NSVILGNQRVLSARL
+310 NSVVLGNQRVLSARL

-353 QKLGSLGAKVERIEL
+353 QKLGSLGSKVERIEL

-384 PTATK
+384 PIAAK

-405 LQGIMGSYYAERQ
+405 LQGIMGSYYAELQ

-491 NKLDFDFAHFIEKIL
+491 NELDFDFADFIEKIL

-522 GLINFMNERFR
+522 GLINFMNERFQ

-538 NKYDVRIS
+538 NKYDVRICN
-546 DAIFRD
+546 AIFCD

-571 IKTDN
+571 IKKDN

-591 DPSLSNNTFG
+591 DLSLSNNTFG

-611 VENNLYTVIE
+611 VENNLYTGIE
-621 KLGKKKSKSN
+621 KLRKKKPKSN

-639 LVDVSILA
+639 LSDLSILA
-647 DPINDF
+647 EPINDF

-661 EDKNIRTNRF
+661 EDKNIRANRF
-671 FLLNSVIDL
+671 FLLSSVIDL
-680 TSNIFDIS
+680 ISNIFDIS

>member
-107 RYRYIET
+107 RYGYIET

-156 IMAIISEN
+156 IMAIIYEN

-199 SDYFEALINNL
+199 SDYFEALTNHL

-353 QKLGSLGAKVERIEL
+353 QKLGSLGSKVERIEL

-384 PTATK
+384 PIAAK

-418 GYDEDICDAIKNHY
+418 GYDEDVCDAIKNHY

-591 DPSLSNNTFG
+591 DPSLPNNTFG
-601 QIDKKIFTSD
+601 QIDQKIFTSD
-611 VENNLYTVIE
+611 AENNLYTVIE

>member
-61 SQTSEMAVEKLGPRI
+61 SQTAAMTVEKLGPRI
-76 DSPDDA
+76 DSPDNA

-107 RYRYIET
+107 RYGYIET

-156 IMAIISEN
+156 IMAIIYEN

-178 ANDYTFGHRFLK
+178 ANDFTFGHRFLK

-199 SDYFEALINNL
+199 SDYFEALTNHL

-353 QKLGSLGAKVERIEL
+353 QKLGSLGSKVERIEL

-384 PTATK
+384 PTAAK

-418 GYDEDICDAIKNHY
+418 GYDEDVCDAIKNHY

-591 DPSLSNNTFG
+591 DPSLPNNTFG
-601 QIDKKIFTSD
+601 QIDQKIFTSD
-611 VENNLYTVIE
+611 AENNLYTVIE

-639 LVDVSILA
+639 LSDVSILA

>member
-61 SQTSEMAVEKLGPRI
+61 SQTAAMTVEKLGPRI
-76 DSPDDA
+76 DSPDNA

-107 RYRYIET
+107 RYGYIET

-156 IMAIISEN
+156 IMAIIYEN
-164 NSVNKLKINVEGLL
+164 NTVNKLKINVEGLL

-199 SDYFEALINNL
+199 SDYFEALTNNL

-340 IDNLRLLN
+340 IDNLRLLD

-353 QKLGSLGAKVERIEL
+353 QKLGSLGSKVERIEL

-384 PTATK
+384 PIAAK

-418 GYDEDICDAIKNHY
+418 GYDEDVCDAIKNHY

-522 GLINFMNERFR
+522 GLVNFMNERFR

-538 NKYDVRIS
+538 NKYDVRIC
-546 DAIFRD
+546 DAISRD

-601 QIDKKIFTSD
+601 EIDKKIFTSD
-611 VENNLYTVIE
+611 VENNLYTGIE
-621 KLGKKKSKSN
+621 KLRKKKSKSN

-639 LVDVSILA
+639 LSDVSILA

-680 TSNIFDIS
+680 TSNIFDIG

>member
-24 YLLREFRQQTEG
+24 YLLREFRQHVEV

-61 SQTSEMAVEKLGPRI
+61 SQTAEMTVEKLGPRI

-156 IMAIISEN
+156 IMAIVYEN

-178 ANDYTFGHRFLK
+178 ANDHTFGHRFLK

-199 SDYFEALINNL
+199 SDYFKALTNHL

-284 SVAEKKTKNLTNKFI
+284 SVTEKKTKNLTNKFI

-353 QKLGSLGAKVERIEL
+353 QKLGSLGSKVERIEL

-384 PTATK
+384 PTAAK

-418 GYDEDICDAIKNHY
+418 GYDEDVCDAIKNHY

-538 NKYDVRIS
+538 NKYDVRIC

-591 DPSLSNNTFG
+591 DPSLPNNTFG
-601 QIDKKIFTSD
+601 QIDQKIFTSD
-611 VENNLYTVIE
+611 VENNLYTGIE
-621 KLGKKKSKSN
+621 KLRKKKSKSN

-639 LVDVSILA
+639 LSDVSILA

>member
-24 YLLREFRQQTEG
+24 YLLREFKQQTEG

-61 SQTSEMAVEKLGPRI
+61 SQTAAMTIEKLGPRI
-76 DSPDDA
+76 DSPDNA

-156 IMAIISEN
+156 IMAIIYEN
-164 NSVNKLKINVEGLL
+164 NTVNKLKINVEGLL

-190 NQKIYIKGV
+190 NQKIFIKGV
-199 SDYFEALINNL
+199 SDYFEALTNNL

-284 SVAEKKTKNLTNKFI
+284 SVSEKKTKNLTNKFI

-353 QKLGSLGAKVERIEL
+353 QKLGSLGSKVKRIEL

-384 PTATK
+384 PIAAK

-418 GYDEDICDAIKNHY
+418 GYDEDVCDAIKNHY

-506 QKSDL
+506 QKSDF

-522 GLINFMNERFR
+522 GLVNFMNERFR

-538 NKYDVRIS
+538 NNYDVRIC
-546 DAIFRD
+546 DAISRD

-601 QIDKKIFTSD
+601 EIDKKIFTSD
-611 VENNLYTVIE
+611 VENNLYTGIE
-621 KLGKKKSKSN
+621 KLRKKKSKSN

-639 LVDVSILA
+639 LSDVSILA

>member
-36 AGLEVGQIQSFYSTR
+36 AGLEVCQIQSFYSTR

-156 IMAIISEN
+156 IMAIIYEN
-164 NSVNKLKINVEGLL
+164 NTVNKLKINVEGLL

-199 SDYFEALINNL
+199 SDYFEALTNHL

-353 QKLGSLGAKVERIEL
+353 QKLGSLGSKVERIEH

-418 GYDEDICDAIKNHY
+418 GYDEDVCDAIKNHY

-506 QKSDL
+506 HKSDL

-591 DPSLSNNTFG
+591 DPSLPNNTFG
-601 QIDKKIFTSD
+601 QIDQKIFTSD
-611 VENNLYTVIE
+611 AENNLYTVIE

-631 DITEIKKY
+631 DIKEIKKY

-653 FENIIVND
+653 FEQIIVND

-680 TSNIFDIS
+680 ISNIFDIS